1 MYLLNRFEEEAKESM
16 KNDTNSTHN
25 TFRQTNKQ
33 KQNHKTEY
41 INNI

>member
-33 KQNHKTEY
+33 NHKTEY
-41 INNI
+41 INKI